1 MANEAL
7 VAAIKDIMGLAKAGK
22 TDEAY
27 AAYAELFGSPAFAEY
42 RPEDQRQALKLMV
55 LAKGI
60 PFPVIPPAIVAA
72 HKVAQTRLLAL
83 VEAHK
88 EPADYEMLGM
98 CQVRTGDE
106 PAAAITFKTGLDLER
121 ERDPQSKLC
130 GTLMKLVASV

>member
-27 AAYAELFGSPAFAEY
+27 AAYAQLYASPAFAEY

-60 PFPVIPPAIVAA
+60 PFPTPPPIQAA
-72 HKVAQTRLLAL
+72 HEVAKARLQAL
-83 VEAHK
+83 VDAHK

-98 CQVRTGDE
+98 CQVKTGDE
-106 PAAAITFKTGLDLER
+106 AAAAITFKAGLDIER

>member
-27 AAYAELFGSPAFAEY
+27 AAYAQLYASPAFAEY

-60 PFPVIPPAIVAA
+60 PFPPTPPIVSAHKAA
-72 HKVAQTRLLAL
+72 HGPLQAL
-83 VEAHK
+83 VNAHK

-98 CQVRTGDE
+98 CQVKMGDE
-106 PAAAITFKTGLDLER
+106 AAAALTFKTGLDLER

>member
-27 AAYAELFGSPAFAEY
+27 AAYAQLYASAAFAEY

-60 PFPVIPPAIVAA
+60 PFPIPPPIKAA
-72 HKVAQTRLLAL
+72 HEVAKGRLQAL
-83 VEAHK
+83 VDAHK

-98 CQVRTGDE
+98 CHLLLGHAE
-106 PAAAITFKTGLDLER
+106 AASNLYRAGLTIER
-121 ERDPQSKLC
+121 ERNSGSDLC
-130 GTLMKLVASV
+130 GTLMRRVSEL

>member
-22 TDEAY
+22 ADEAY
-27 AAYAELFGSPAFAEY
+27 AAYAQLFASAAFAEY

-60 PFPVIPPAIVAA
+60 PSPTPPTILAA
-72 HKVAQTRLLAL
+72 HGVAQGRIQAL
-83 VEAHK
+83 VDAHK
-88 EPADYEMLGM
+88 EPQDYEMLGM
-98 CQVRTGDE
+98 CQVRAGNE
-106 PAAAITFKTGLDLER
+106 AAAALSFKSGLDIER